1 MVRGRLRCGNI
12 LLFGVLTE
20 IMNEKIEQLWINQ
33 RISKMVLYGMRQ
45 KKIPRSNWDILNCVY
60 IFALLQLVVFY
71 SQ

>member
-20 IMNEKIEQLWINQ
+20 IMNEKIEQLW
-33 RISKMVLYGMRQ
+33 RISKGYRKWCCTECGVM
-45 KKIPRSNWDILNCVY
+45 RSNWDILNCVY